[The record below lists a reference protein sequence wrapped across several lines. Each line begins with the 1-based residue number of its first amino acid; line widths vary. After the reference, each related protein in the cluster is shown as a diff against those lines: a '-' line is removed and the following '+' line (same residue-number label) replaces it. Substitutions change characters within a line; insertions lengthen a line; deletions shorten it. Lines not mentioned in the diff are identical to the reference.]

1 MRTTIWAAAIVL
13 ATGPHPFFAQEPPR
27 DASRDRPSK
36 YVSCPRDHLTSYTGL
51 VTEYR
56 RENGRTTLTIRT
68 DWDTTERVEL
78 KHPGTDDPSR
88 WFLLRGRPFTP
99 DDWKEVEVERGRLKP
114 KLRATAWVCDDGTNA
129 IVDWDRP
136 REK

>member
-1 MRTTIWAAAIVL
+1 MASAIWSVFVL
-13 ATGPHPFFAQEPPR
+13 MWSFFPSLSQEQ
-27 DASRDRPSK
+27 SRDRTRERPPQH
-36 YVSCPRDHLTSYTGL
+36 VACARDHLTSYAGV

-56 RENGRTTLTIRT
+56 RENGRTMLTIRT

-88 WFLLRGRPFTP
+88 WFLLRGTPFRPG
-99 DDWKEVEVERGRLKP
+99 DWKEIEIEPGRLRP
-114 KLRATAWVCDDGTNA
+114 KMRASAWVCDDGTNPV
-129 IVDWDRP
+129 VDWGRP

>member
-1 MRTTIWAAAIVL
+1 M
-13 ATGPHPFFAQEPPR
+13 
-27 DASRDRPSK
+27 
-36 YVSCPRDHLTSYTGL
+36 VSDYH
-51 VTEYR
+51 

-88 WFLLRGRPFTP
+88 WFLLRGRPFTA
-99 DDWKEVEVERGRLKP
+99 DDWKEIEVAPGRLKA
-114 KLRATAWVCDDGTNA
+114 KMRASAWVCDDGTNA
-129 IVDWDRP
+129 IIDWDRP